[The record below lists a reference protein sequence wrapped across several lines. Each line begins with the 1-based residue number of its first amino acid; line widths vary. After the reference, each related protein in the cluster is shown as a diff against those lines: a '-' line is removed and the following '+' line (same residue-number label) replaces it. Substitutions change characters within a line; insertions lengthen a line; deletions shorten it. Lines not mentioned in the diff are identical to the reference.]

1 MKLSSAAMHLHAKR
15 QVLPR
20 GRRGLH
26 AVGPAQLHSQRL
38 VPSAPALP
46 AAPALQ
52 AAQEQRCDVYD
63 GAELRAATRPG
74 AEDHRQWPSR
84 IGNELHF
91 LDGRVLV
98 KGRR

>member
-1 MKLSSAAMHLHAKR
+1 MKLSSSAMHLHAKR

-38 VPSAPALP
+38 VPAAPALP
-46 AAPALQ
+46 AAPV
-52 AAQEQRCDVYD
+52 QRCDVYD

-91 LDGRVLV
+91 LDGRVA
-98 KGRR
+98 KGGA

>member
-15 QVLPR
+15 QVLPH

-38 VPSAPALP
+38 VPS
-46 AAPALQ
+46 APALQ

-84 IGNELHF
+84 IGNELHY
-91 LDGRVLV
+91 LDGRVV
-98 KGRR
+98 QGGAA